1 MGMPCE
7 VNSIVKL
14 KRGDGYPEGLGLAV
28 RLGDRFTARKVGYR
42 IFPMDVPLQLV
53 DEAWL
58 AHGDVIIRELTWAE
72 GRTTIG
78 AELVRLYEVPF
89 SVK

>member
-14 KRGDGYPEGLGLAV
+14 KRSDFPAELTIGETH
-28 RLGDRFTARKVGYR
+28 RSSKSGYR
-42 IFPMDVPLQLV
+42 IFPIDVPLQLV
-53 DEAWL
+53 DEQWQAQ
-58 AHGDVIIRELTWAE
+58 ADVVIEQLIWENQM
-72 GRTTIG
+72 TTI
-78 AELVRLYEVPF
+78 AYRVHRVYPQPF

>member
-14 KRGDGYPEGLGLAV
+14 KRADFPPELTIGETHRV
-28 RLGDRFTARKVGYR
+28 TKSGYR
-42 IFPMDVPLQLV
+42 IFPIDVPLQLV
-53 DEAWL
+53 DEQWQAQ
-58 AHGDVIIRELTWAE
+58 ADVVIEQLIWENQM
-72 GRTTIG
+72 TTI
-78 AELVRLYEVPF
+78 AYRVHRVYPQSF